1 MAVSADF
8 NGCDYQCS
16 LCGTM
21 FLLAD
26 TNPHIFG
33 TVLIN
38 MFVFNPL
45 NGVAANL
52 TLCRPC
58 HNDISPT
65 IHNPEDEDDDD
76 DDDNATLLAAMRNI
90 NGNDLV
96 SMFQIEN
103 ENDEVLGF
111 IPMNTSP
118 ILDAILAVTTNDPRV
133 TPEESSDPK

>member
-1 MAVSADF
+1 MALSADF
-8 NGCDYQCS
+8 HGCDYQCS

-21 FLLAD
+21 FLPED

-58 HNDISPT
+58 HDDISPT
-65 IHNPEDEDDDD
+65 IRNPEDDDDD

-96 SMFQIEN
+96 SMFQIED

-118 ILDAILAVTTNDPRV
+118 ILDAILAVTTNDPQARV
-133 TPEESSDPK
+133 APEESDPK